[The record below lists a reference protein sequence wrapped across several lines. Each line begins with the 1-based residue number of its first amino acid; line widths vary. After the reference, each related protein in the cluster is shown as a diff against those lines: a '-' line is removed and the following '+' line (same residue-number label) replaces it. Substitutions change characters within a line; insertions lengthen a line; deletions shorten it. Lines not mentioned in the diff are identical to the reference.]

1 MNKHNYK
8 NLKTVFAF
16 ILLVCSF
23 TISAQLHFD
32 TSLSATATI
41 KKYLTKENSGIFIN
55 SVHFQGVRKSFA
67 GFTDP
72 SKYAVI
78 SEGITISTGNIYDAI
93 GPNNRENAGIKTF
106 GPADADLEFL
116 GKGKSYDAAI
126 IVIDFIPIAD
136 TLSFDYF
143 FASEEY
149 PEYVNKGVNDV
160 FAFIIK
166 KEGEIAGKN
175 LAVFQNAA
183 IPISVDN
190 INSRKNN
197 HLYIANSTWSYSNVK
212 RFENNKAAGERSLQ
226 YQFDGFTKLLNAE
239 TVVVPGERYQLKIG
253 ITDIGD
259 PYYDSG
265 VFLKSGTFTA
275 RGAKPSGIDF
285 LKLLAE
291 HVDWELPPT
300 FQLKSNNSYSF
311 SLKINYDTDKYALRS
326 DMRPSLDQL
335 VELMSADIRLNLTI
349 IGHTDNQAT
358 PEYNLTLSRN
368 RAEGIYNYLIAN
380 GVHPNRLSFEGKGQ
394 TEPLFANTSEAVRK
408 ENRRVEFVLQLGD

>member
-1 MNKHNYK
+1 MKS
-8 NLKTVFAF
+8 LFTLFTCLIAF
-16 ILLVCSF
+16 SS
-23 TISAQLHFD
+23 SAQLQFD

-41 KKYLTKENSGIFIN
+41 KKYLTNGNSGIFIN
-55 SVHFQGVRKSFA
+55 SVRFQGAKQSFA
-67 GFTDP
+67 GFIDP

-78 SEGITISTGNIYDAI
+78 NEGIAISTGNIYDAI
-93 GPNNRENAGIKTF
+93 GPNNQENVGIKTF
-106 GPADADLEFL
+106 GPSDADLEFL
-116 GKGKSYDAAI
+116 GKGKSYDAAVI
-126 IVIDFIPIAD
+126 IIDFIPIAD

-166 KEGEIAGKN
+166 KEGDIEAKN
-175 LAVFQNAA
+175 LAVFENAS
-183 IPISVDN
+183 IPISVDH

-197 HLYIANSTWSYSNVK
+197 HLYIANSIWSYSNVK

-239 TVVVPGERYQLKIG
+239 TVVIPGERYQLKIG
-253 ITDIGD
+253 ISDIGD
-259 PYYDSG
+259 PFYDSG
-265 VFLKSGTFTA
+265 VFLKSGTFSA
-275 RGAKPSGIDF
+275 RGNKPKGVDF

-291 HVDWELPPT
+291 HIRWELPPT
-300 FQLKSNNSYSF
+300 FQQKSANSYGF

-335 VELMSADIRLNLTI
+335 VELLKADNRLNLI
-349 IGHTDNQAT
+349 IVGHTDNQAT

-368 RAEGIYNYLIAN
+368 RAEVIYNYLISN
-380 GVHPNRLSFEGKGQ
+380 GVHPTRLKFEGKGQ

-408 ENRRVEFVLQLGD
+408 ENRRVEFILQLGD